1 MGSLSLIKKVQP
13 YFKRYR
19 GILYLDLFCAGLTT
33 LSEIVL
39 PLILRYITN
48 TGMTNLD
55 ALTWEKIL
63 RLGLVFVAVKTIEVV
78 AGFYMTSIGHIMG
91 AKIETDMRR
100 DVYAHL
106 QGLSYRFY
114 NETKVGVLMS
124 RLTNDLFDITE
135 FAHHCPEEYFIGGL
149 KILVSF
155 IILMGI
161 NPLLTLVIYLLIPL
175 MILTASK
182 YNRKMRRA
190 QKEQRVHVGDLNST
204 IEDSLSGVRVVKSFA
219 NEEKELEKFQRE
231 NQKFL
236 GIKKTFYR
244 SMAGFNTITK
254 IFDGLMYLVVILLGG
269 YLLIQGDLE
278 AGDLIAYV
286 MYVNTLLLTVRRI
299 VEFTEQFQKGMTGI
313 ERFAE
318 IMAED
323 GEIQDPVHPKAFKN
337 IQGEIIFDKVDFSY
351 NEEEKILDNCN
362 LRVSPGENLA
372 IVGPSGSGKTTI
384 CSLIPRFYDVDKG
397 SISIDGINIKDI
409 RLADLRREIGLVQQD
424 VYLFSGTVYE
434 NILYGDLEA
443 SPKDVIQ
450 AAKLAGA
457 HDFIKDLPQGYD
469 TYVGE
474 RGVMLSGGQKQRLSI
489 ARVFLKDPSIL
500 ILDEATSALDNK
512 SEQVIQESL
521 KVLSENRTTI
531 TIAHRLTTIQEADRI
546 LVMTDQGIIE
556 EGSHQELMELRG
568 EYYRLYTKN
577 GLTGEDLDWLENP
590 SF

>member
-13 YFKRYR
+13 YFKRYQ

-63 RLGLVFVAVKTIEVV
+63 RLGLVFVVVKTIEVV

-323 GEIQDPVHPKAFKN
+323 GEIQDPVHPKTFKN

-351 NEEEKILDNCN
+351 NEEEKILDNFN

-397 SISIDGINIKDI
+397 SISIDNINIKDI

-443 SPKDVIQ
+443 SPEDVIQ

-556 EGSHQELMELRG
+556 EGNHQELMDLRG

-577 GLTGEDLDWLENP
+577 GLTGEDLDWLEDP

>member
-63 RLGLVFVAVKTIEVV
+63 RLGLVFVVVKTIEVV

-351 NEEEKILDNCN
+351 NEEEKILDHFN

-384 CSLIPRFYDVDKG
+384 CSLIPRFYDVDEG

-443 SPKDVIQ
+443 SPEDVIQ

-556 EGSHQELMELRG
+556 EGSHQELMDLRG

>member
-33 LSEIVL
+33 LSGIVL

-63 RLGLVFVAVKTIEVV
+63 RLGLVFVVVKTIEVV

-351 NEEEKILDNCN
+351 NEEEKILDHFN

-384 CSLIPRFYDVDKG
+384 CSLIPRFYDVDEG

-443 SPKDVIQ
+443 SPEDVIQ

-556 EGSHQELMELRG
+556 EGSHQELMDLRG

>member
-351 NEEEKILDNCN
+351 NEEEKILDHFN

-397 SISIDGINIKDI
+397 SISIDGVNIKDI

-443 SPKDVIQ
+443 SPEDVIQ

-556 EGSHQELMELRG
+556 EGNHQELMDLRG

-577 GLTGEDLDWLENP
+577 GLTGEDLDWLENS

>member
-13 YFKRYR
+13 YFKRYQ

-63 RLGLVFVAVKTIEVV
+63 RLGLVFVVVKTIEVV

-323 GEIQDPVHPKAFKN
+323 GEIQDPVHPKTFKN

-351 NEEEKILDNCN
+351 NEEEKILDHFN

-384 CSLIPRFYDVDKG
+384 CSLIPRFYDVDEG
-397 SISIDGINIKDI
+397 SISIDGVNIKDI

-443 SPKDVIQ
+443 SPEDVIQ

-512 SEQVIQESL
+512 SEQMIQESL
-521 KVLSENRTTI
+521 KILSENRTTI

-556 EGSHQELMELRG
+556 EGNHQELMDLRG

>member
-13 YFKRYR
+13 YFKRYQ

-63 RLGLVFVAVKTIEVV
+63 RLGLVFVVVKTIEVV

-323 GEIQDPVHPKAFKN
+323 GEIQDPVHPKTFKN

-351 NEEEKILDNCN
+351 NEEEKILDHFN

-397 SISIDGINIKDI
+397 SISIDGVNIKDI

-443 SPKDVIQ
+443 SPEDVIQ

-556 EGSHQELMELRG
+556 EGNHQELMDLRG

-577 GLTGEDLDWLENP
+577 GLTGEDLDWLENS

>member
-13 YFKRYR
+13 YFKRYQ

-63 RLGLVFVAVKTIEVV
+63 RLGLVFVVVKIIEVV

-351 NEEEKILDNCN
+351 NEEEKILDHFN

-384 CSLIPRFYDVDKG
+384 CSLIPRFYDVDEG

-409 RLADLRREIGLVQQD
+409 RLADLRKEIGLVQQD

-443 SPKDVIQ
+443 SPEDVIQ

-556 EGSHQELMELRG
+556 EGNHQELMDLRG

-577 GLTGEDLDWLENP
+577 GLTGEDLDWLENS

>member
-13 YFKRYR
+13 YFKRYQ

-63 RLGLVFVAVKTIEVV
+63 RLGLVFVVVKIIEVV

-351 NEEEKILDNCN
+351 NEEEKILDHFN

-397 SISIDGINIKDI
+397 SISIDGVNIKDI

-443 SPKDVIQ
+443 SPEDVIQ

-556 EGSHQELMELRG
+556 EGNHQELMDLRG

-577 GLTGEDLDWLENP
+577 GLTGEDLDWLENS

>member
-351 NEEEKILDNCN
+351 NEEEKILDHFN

-384 CSLIPRFYDVDKG
+384 CSLIPRFYDVDEG

-409 RLADLRREIGLVQQD
+409 RLADLRKEIGLVQQD

-443 SPKDVIQ
+443 SPEDVIQ

-556 EGSHQELMELRG
+556 EGNHQELMDLRG

-577 GLTGEDLDWLENP
+577 GLTGEDLDWLENS

>member
-63 RLGLVFVAVKTIEVV
+63 RLGLVFVVVKTIEVV

-351 NEEEKILDNCN
+351 NEEEKILDNFN

-397 SISIDGINIKDI
+397 SISIDNINIKDI

-443 SPKDVIQ
+443 SPEDVIQ

-556 EGSHQELMELRG
+556 EGNHQELMDLRG

>member
-13 YFKRYR
+13 YFKRYQ

-63 RLGLVFVAVKTIEVV
+63 RLGLVFVVVKTIEVV

-351 NEEEKILDNCN
+351 NEEEKILDHFN

-384 CSLIPRFYDVDKG
+384 CSLIPRFYDVDEG

-443 SPKDVIQ
+443 SPEDVIQ

-556 EGSHQELMELRG
+556 EGNHQELMDLRG

>member
-351 NEEEKILDNCN
+351 NEEEKILDNFN

-384 CSLIPRFYDVDKG
+384 CSLIPRFYDVDEG

-443 SPKDVIQ
+443 SPEDVIQ

-556 EGSHQELMELRG
+556 EGSHQDLMDLRG

>member
-63 RLGLVFVAVKTIEVV
+63 RLGLVFVVVKTIEVV

-204 IEDSLSGVRVVKSFA
+204 IEDSLSGVWVVKSFA

-351 NEEEKILDNCN
+351 NEEEKILDNFN

-397 SISIDGINIKDI
+397 SISIDNINIKDI

-443 SPKDVIQ
+443 SPEDVIQ

-556 EGSHQELMELRG
+556 EGNHQELMDLRG